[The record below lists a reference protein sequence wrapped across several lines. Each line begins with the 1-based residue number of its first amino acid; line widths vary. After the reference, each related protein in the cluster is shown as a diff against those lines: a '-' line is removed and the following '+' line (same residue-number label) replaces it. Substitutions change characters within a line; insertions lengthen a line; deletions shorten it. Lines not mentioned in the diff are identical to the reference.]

1 MIDFL
6 IGEIVAVKENGVSI
20 DVNGVGY
27 RVGAPTS
34 VTGAVHPGD
43 KGVTIYTSMIATDG
57 NLNLYGFNTPEE
69 RDVFEMLITVSGIGP
84 KAGVKLMSLP
94 KGRLLEAIVAEDV
107 ALLTTIPG
115 IGPKTAKR
123 VILELKDK
131 ISDLFKHMPGGGPA
145 VFIEQGGEVETAVQG
160 LQALGYSTSEIRN
173 MLKALP
179 AEELKKM
186 PAPEII
192 RRSLQ
197 RKD

>member
-6 IGEIVAVKENGVSI
+6 TGEIVAVKENGISI

-27 RVGAPTS
+27 RVSAPTS
-34 VTGAVHPGD
+34 VTGAVRIGE
-43 KGVTIYTSMIATDG
+43 KGFTIYTTMIATDG
-57 NLNLYGFNTPEE
+57 NLNLYGFNTTDE

-84 KAGVKLMSLP
+84 KAGIKLLSLP
-94 KGRLLEAIVAEDV
+94 KGRLLEAIAGEDI

-115 IGPKTAKR
+115 IGPKIAKR
-123 VILELKDK
+123 LALELKDK
-131 ISDLFKHMPGGGPA
+131 ISELFKNAPGGMPM
-145 VFIEQGGEVETAVQG
+145 VFPDGGEIAIAAQG

-179 AEELKKM
+179 AEELKEMK
-186 PAPEII
+186 APEII

>member
-6 IGEIVAVKENGVSI
+6 TGDIVAVKENGISI

-34 VTGAVHPGD
+34 FTGAVHVGE
-43 KGVTIYTSMIATDG
+43 KGVTIHTTMIATDG
-57 NLNLYGFNTPEE
+57 NLSLYGFSTPEE

-107 ALLTTIPG
+107 AVLTTIPG

-123 VILELKDK
+123 LILELKDK
-131 ISDLFKHMPGGGPA
+131 IGDLFKDMPGGAPM
-145 VFIEQGGEVETAVQG
+145 VFPDGGEVGTAAQG
-160 LQALGYSTSEIRN
+160 LQALGYSTSEVRN
-173 MLKALP
+173 MLKTLP
-179 AEELKKM
+179 ADELKIMK
-186 PAPEII
+186 APEII
-192 RRSLQ
+192 RLCLT